1 MTGPSLA
8 ALRVFRFLRQFARS
22 DCAAVAPLTAMML
35 VPILGAMALSID
47 AGYWYKT
54 QRSMQS
60 AADSAALAA
69 AFVDGTTCSTDCD
82 GAAKGTTARLGFTNG
97 TGDVTVVT
105 ERNGS
110 TYCPTGVTG
119 TCTRVTIGNQA
130 SFWFGSIVGFLGN
143 ANGKQGMTAVA
154 VARQSGSGGP
164 SSLCITALAGSGATP
179 ALQGNG
185 VPFANMAGCSVFS
198 NTSLNC
204 NGNDLGADYG
214 IAVGTAT
221 GCGKQQVTGATPIT
235 DPYSGLAASIP
246 TGTCQSSNNISG
258 SKNWTG
264 TIKFCGDVNV
274 TGDVTLQSGS
284 NAVIVIDNG
293 TLNLNK
299 NTFKTA
305 SGASATLIFTGTNAS
320 TSKHYPTA
328 ANGGNPGATLD
339 FAAPTSG
346 TWKGIAIYQNP
357 ALTNNVSFTYAGSA
371 PKWNVTGVVYL
382 PHATFTLSGAVGTS
396 TNGYNCFALVVDNIT
411 INGTGNMFANP
422 QSQCASAGVTP
433 PSSTIPGGGNP
444 WLIQ

>member
-1 MTGPSLA
+1 MSSL
-8 ALRVFRFLRQFARS
+8 LCRLSLFFRGNFRKDQRG
-22 DCAAVAPLTAMML
+22 AVAPLTAILL
-35 VPILGAMALSID
+35 VPILAVMALAVD
-47 AGYWYKT
+47 ASYWYKT
-54 QRSMQS
+54 QRSMQN

-69 AFVDGTTCSTDCD
+69 AFVSGTTCGTDCD
-82 GAAKGTTARLGFTNG
+82 GAAKGTSARLGFTNG
-97 TGDVTVVT
+97 AGDVTVLT

-110 TYCPTGVTG
+110 TYCPSGVTG

-130 SFWFGSIVGFLGN
+130 GFWFSSIVNFVGN
-143 ANGKQGMTAVA
+143 ANGKQGLQAVA

-164 SSLCITALAGSGATP
+164 ASLCITALAGSGATP

-214 IAVGTAT
+214 IAVGTAV
-221 GCGKQQVTGATPIT
+221 GCGKQQVTGATAIT
-235 DPYSGLAASIP
+235 DPYAALAANIP
-246 TGTCQSSNNISG
+246 TGACQPSNTISG
-258 SKNWTG
+258 NKNWTG
-264 TIKFCGDVNV
+264 TIRFCGDVNV
-274 TGDVTLQSGS
+274 SGDVTLQAGS

-305 SGASATLIFTGTNAS
+305 ANASATLIFTGTNAS
-320 TSKHYPTA
+320 TAKHYPTA
-328 ANGGNPGATLD
+328 QNGGNPGATLD
-339 FAAPTSG
+339 IAAPQTG
-346 TWKGIAIYQNP
+346 AWKGVAIYQNP

-371 PKWNVTGVVYL
+371 PKWDVTGIVYL

-411 INGTGNMFANP
+411 IDGTGNMFANP
-422 QSQCASAGVTP
+422 QSECASAGVTP